1 MSGAPTPEGDP
12 PVDPAA
18 EPAPDFV
25 EDQLPEAREGAFVV
39 DLDGF
44 EGPLDLL
51 LALARTQKVDLH
63 RISILALADQYL
75 TFIEEARKVR
85 LELAADYLVMAAWLA
100 YLKSRLLLP
109 VPPKED
115 GPSAEELAAAFTRR
129 LRHLERIRKAAEQL
143 MARDRLGLTV
153 FPRAEL
159 DESVPEARPV
169 VYTATL
175 YDLLS
180 SYAQQRQ
187 KQALSLVTLKTRMTW
202 SLADARERLERLL
215 GTSLGDWMR
224 LDQFLIEYL
233 TTPEERTTA
242 IASSFSATLEMV
254 KEGKLDIRQDAPFAP
269 LWLRPRPGEGRE

>member
-1 MSGAPTPEGDP
+1 MSGAPSPEGE
-12 PVDPAA
+12 
-18 EPAPDFV
+18 EPAPPPAADFV
-25 EDQLPEAREGAFVV
+25 EDQLPEAKQEGAFVV

-51 LALARTQKVDLH
+51 LTLARTQKVDLH

-75 TFIEEARKVR
+75 SFIEEARRVR

-109 VPPKED
+109 APPQEE

-143 MARDRLGLTV
+143 MGRDRLGLSV
-153 FPRAEL
+153 FPRAEV

-169 VYTATL
+169 VFTAEL

-180 SYAQQRQ
+180 AYATQRQ
-187 KQALSLVTLKTRMTW
+187 KQALSFVTLKTRMVW

-215 GTSLGDWMR
+215 GAQVGDWMR
-224 LDQFLIEYL
+224 LDQFLIEYM
-233 TTPEERTTA
+233 TTPEQRATV

-254 KEGKLDIRQDAPFAP
+254 KEGKLDIRQDEPFAP
-269 LWLRPRPGEGRE
+269 LWLRSRPEQGE